1 MIMRPTSTY
10 PAALDFLPAEAGTQA
25 RQRTLLAAAR
35 VVLKA
40 MSDGLAAAHDYE
52 RLRAR
57 GLAPDAAVQRVFADH
72 FETR

>member
-10 PAALDFLPAEAGTQA
+10 PAALDFLPGATGTEA
-25 RQRTLLAAAR
+25 RPRTLPATAR
-35 VVLKA
+35 IVLKA
-40 MSDGLAAAHDYE
+40 VSEGLAAAHDYE

-72 FETR
+72 FESR